1 MEKENVKNV
10 SSNGNEKKPKTY
22 KELAIVLAGM
32 LVFVVMCQ
40 WMGCYSCSS
49 RNNAARYNGFEER
62 LVNSVDEKITDAL
75 TAKDEVDGMKVD
87 ETRQQERDSI
97 ALYRKGKKWGF
108 YNLNTG
114 KRLFTSLGKDLQ
126 EFDNV
131 SFFSEGLAAVE
142 QDGKVGFVDMKGNV
156 VIPCQFLSR
165 WIHNLKSI
173 VFQNGYC
180 VMRGRDGNLGVIDK
194 KGRWVIQPIYFDV
207 SLTPECVFVISGNT
221 RLKLNYRGEVMEKDM
236 IVEIKRLS
244 CKEDS
249 TGYYAYYTRYDGD
262 NGDDCCGLMDAKG
275 NRLTAPIYW
284 KIEMIGRG
292 LFACRLC
299 DKQTIEIKRF

>member
-10 SSNGNEKKPKTY
+10 GSNGNEKKPKTY

-32 LVFVVMCQ
+32 LVFVVICQ

-49 RNNAARYNGFEER
+49 SRSECNGAERYGVYSNR
-62 LVNSVDEKITDAL
+62 LDHAITDAL
-75 TAKDEVDGMKVD
+75 TEKDEVDGMKVD
-87 ETRQQERDSI
+87 ETRRQERDSI

-114 KRLFTSLGKDLQ
+114 KRLFASQGKDLQ
-126 EFDNV
+126 EYDNV

-142 QDGKVGFVDMKGNV
+142 QDGKVGFVDLKGNV

-180 VMRGRDGNLGVIDK
+180 IMRGRDGNLGVIDK

-207 SLTPECVFVISGNT
+207 SLTPDCVFVTSGNT

-262 NGDDCCGLMDAKG
+262 NGDDSCGLMDAKG